1 MPWLEQLNTDG
12 RAFVAVN
19 LEPVFTGIDDYVNLL
34 EDAVLKVE
42 RSTGRPPL
50 LVCHSMGGL
59 VARAWLRR
67 TDLARVERVVTIGT
81 PHNGTWYARFSRVCN
96 GPEMDPNGPWMAQLN
111 GAWTPQLA
119 ARFTCWYSNC
129 DNIVQPPLAAT
140 LPGADNRLVQ
150 GAAHI
155 ELAFRTEV
163 MQGTLA
169 MLRDDASADS

>member
-1 MPWLEQLNTDG
+1 
-12 RAFVAVN
+12 
-19 LEPVFTGIDDYVNLL
+19 
-34 EDAVLKVE
+34 
-42 RSTGRPPL
+42 
-50 LVCHSMGGL
+50 MGGL